1 MHTACWDGAACV
13 VSCSGGRALSAAPPF
28 RERARGP
35 HSPRLSSRAA
45 ALHARHAADTSGALM
60 SVHEQG
66 GTLLGERCAGAA
78 CDSLVQHVQRQPR
91 HCRAGAVGAL
101 SGFWGAMCLGG
112 EQAREL
118 ALRQCRRWEGIGE
131 GGREWSV
138 WADVLLVDAHV
149 CTAGV
154 RGVSQQAMARNLSS
168 PTIRTARAWSGER
181 TAACCMYFAWRQMWP
196 MW

>member
-78 CDSLVQHVQRQPR
+78 CDSLVNTCNGNPGT
-91 HCRAGAVGAL
+91 A
-101 SGFWGAMCLGG
+101 
-112 EQAREL
+112 AREL
-118 ALRQCRRWEGIGE
+118 SAPCQDSWALCAWAGSKRESSRCGSVAG
-131 GGREWSV
+131 GKGLGREGANGAYGPMFCWWMLMSV
-138 WADVLLVDAHV
+138 P
-149 CTAGV
+149 
-154 RGVSQQAMARNLSS
+154 QASEASASKL
-168 PTIRTARAWSGER
+168 
-181 TAACCMYFAWRQMWP
+181 WRVI
-196 MW
+196 